1 MKEGIRK
8 LLKKIEYLFP
18 VLLFLW
24 ATYVVFVPSSILLS
38 NIDEFQM
45 HYVFMLP
52 SIIIVSVLVIGAA
65 VILGVICGERIM
77 PYYYTLIFSVTL
89 CMYIQCNFMNPP
101 FRVLDGVG
109 IDWQKYSVLGIIS
122 TFVWVGGNSRNY
134 DILPI

>member
-65 VILGVICGERIM
+65 VILGAF
-77 PYYYTLIFSVTL
+77 L
-89 CMYIQCNFMNPP
+89 
-101 FRVLDGVG
+101 
-109 IDWQKYSVLGIIS
+109 
-122 TFVWVGGNSRNY
+122 
-134 DILPI
+134 